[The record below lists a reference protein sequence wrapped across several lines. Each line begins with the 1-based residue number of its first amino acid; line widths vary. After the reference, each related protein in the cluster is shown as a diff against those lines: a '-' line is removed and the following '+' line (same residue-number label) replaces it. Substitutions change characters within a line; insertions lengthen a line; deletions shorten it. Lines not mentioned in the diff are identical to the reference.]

1 MALHPCPSCGC
12 HVRRLDPRCPHCDAP
27 LSVAS
32 PRAFTLGATALSAGL
47 SVLACTTDPG
57 PGETGAE
64 GMTTTAG
71 SSSAT
76 DTGET
81 SSTTM
86 MGTSDSDES
95 STTSGDDSMSDT
107 DTDSDSASEPPY
119 GVPDQPCEEFGPAP
133 VVVGANAVEI
143 VAGAGQLP
151 STCGGSGS
159 ASLYAFTA
167 AAEGDYAFTLSDA
180 AFEPVI
186 SLFGD
191 SCWEFEASGCAMP
204 PEGITTTVFEGQ
216 TVHIAV
222 DSTQPDTGGSAT
234 LTITPL

>member
-1 MALHPCPSCGC
+1 M
-12 HVRRLDPRCPHCDAP
+12 
-27 LSVAS
+27 
-32 PRAFTLGATALSAGL
+32 TALSASL
-47 SVLACTTDPG
+47 LFACTTDPD
-57 PGETGAE
+57 PAETGAE
-64 GMTTTAG
+64 SMTTTVG

-76 DTGET
+76 GTGET

-86 MGTSDSDES
+86 MGTSDTDDS
-95 STTSGDDSMSDT
+95 STTSGDDSMSDAAT

-119 GVPDQPCEEFGPAP
+119 GVPDQPCEDFGPAP
-133 VVVGANAVEI
+133 VVVGANAVAI
-143 VAGAGQLP
+143 AADSGQLP

-167 AAEGDYAFTLSDA
+167 PAEGDYEFTLTDA
-180 AFEPVI
+180 EFEPVI
-186 SLFGD
+186 SLFGY
-191 SCWEFEASGCAMP
+191 SCWDFEVSGCALP

-222 DSTQPDTGGSAT
+222 DSAQPDMGGNAT

>member
-1 MALHPCPSCGC
+1 M
-12 HVRRLDPRCPHCDAP
+12 
-27 LSVAS
+27 
-32 PRAFTLGATALSAGL
+32 F
-47 SVLACTTDPG
+47 ACTTDPG
-57 PGETGAE
+57 PAETGAE
-64 GMTTTAG
+64 SMSTTVA

-76 DTGET
+76 GTGET

-86 MGTSDSDES
+86 MGTSDTDDS
-95 STTSGDDSMSDT
+95 STTSGDDSMSDTNMET

-133 VVVGANAVEI
+133 IVVGANAVAI
-143 VAGAGQLP
+143 AADSGQLP

-167 AAEGDYAFTLSDA
+167 PAEGDYEFTLTDA
-180 AFEPVI
+180 EFEPVI
-186 SLFGD
+186 SLFGY
-191 SCWEFEASGCAMP
+191 SCWDFEVSGCALP
-204 PEGITTTVFEGQ
+204 PEAITTTVFEGQ

-222 DSTQPDTGGSAT
+222 DSAQPDMGGNAT